1 MAMKIEPV
9 QAKELGLTIVAIIAS
24 GVAVNFLIFGTLGL
38 VNVIDYRNYALIP
51 SVVIIAAI
59 AIYGHFVAKR
69 LSNRLITGI
78 WVGAVSTFALEV
90 IRIPGYLYLH
100 WLPGDDMVMLPGML
114 LTGMASSL
122 MEIMQ
127 MMQASG
133 GVMQP
138 PIDVI
143 TAGTLYHFWNG
154 ATFGAV
160 YAMFMGKGR
169 WYYGLL
175 WGFITHL
182 GMMLAPWLV
191 MMFGP
196 LGVSY
201 LQGYN
206 IFTISLLAHTAYGSA
221 LGIGV
226 QRFVKHEGS
235 LLKLL
240 TVREVPK

>member
-1 MAMKIEPV
+1 MTSKIEHV

-24 GVAVNFLIFGTLGL
+24 GVSVNFLIFGTLGL

-51 SVVIIAAI
+51 SVVIIVAI
-59 AIYGHFVAKR
+59 AVYSRFAAKR

-78 WVGAVSTFALEV
+78 WVGAVCTFALEA
-90 IRIPGYLYLH
+90 IRIPGYLYFH
-100 WLPGDDMVMLPGML
+100 WLPGDDMVTLPGIL
-114 LTGMASSL
+114 LTGMAGSL

-143 TAGTLYHFWNG
+143 TVGTLYHFWNG

-160 YAMFMGKGR
+160 YAMFVGKGR

-175 WGFITHL
+175 WGFVIHW

-191 MMFGP
+191 MMFNP
-196 LGVSY
+196 LGISY

-206 IFTISLLAHTAYGSA
+206 IFTISLLAHIAYGSA

-240 TVREVPK
+240 VRETAK